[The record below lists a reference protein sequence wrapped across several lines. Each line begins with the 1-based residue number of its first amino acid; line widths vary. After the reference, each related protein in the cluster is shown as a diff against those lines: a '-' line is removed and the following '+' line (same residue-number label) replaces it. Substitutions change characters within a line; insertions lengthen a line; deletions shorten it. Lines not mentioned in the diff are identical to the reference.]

1 MVGRWTRRG
10 WLKAA
15 AGVGAIAVCRPV
27 LGADT
32 DTDAEAAE
40 IEAQARKAR
49 LGPFRSTTTERYFGI
64 GDAPDDHRNQAL
76 KWAAALADTYL
87 QVFQEKGFHVAFP
100 PRHLTV
106 LTLKDKASYL
116 AFGGDP
122 DTIAGGHYN
131 LETNRLVIFDFRGGN
146 NLPKG
151 ANLERINGV
160 ALSHEAMHQLTFNTG
175 LLERQGDVPLAI
187 SEGLGMYA
195 ELWRPDGRTVLGMIN
210 RLRLQVL
217 VDRAKQ
223 DLRQGEIWIPLA
235 TLLTRDDLFDDPA
248 NRQLAYAEAWVLV
261 HYLIRNPGALPK
273 FRAYLDA
280 IRPRHDA
287 SQRLADAKA
296 HLGDLERLNTTLRKE
311 AKRLIQE

>member
-1 MVGRWTRRG
+1 MAGGWTRRG

-15 AGVGAIAVCRPV
+15 AGGGAIALGRPV
-27 LGADT
+27 LGA

-40 IEAQARKAR
+40 IEVQARKAG

-64 GDAPDDHRNQAL
+64 GDATDDHRNQAL
-76 KWAAALADTYL
+76 KWASALADTYL

-100 PRHLTV
+100 PHHLTV
-106 LTLKDKASYL
+106 LTLKDKASYI

-122 DTIAGGHYN
+122 ATVAGGHYN
-131 LETNRLVIFDFRGGN
+131 LETNRLVIFDFRGNN

-151 ANLERINGV
+151 ANLERINGI

-175 LLERQGDVPLAI
+175 LLERQGDVPAAV

-195 ELWRPDGRTVLGMIN
+195 ELWRPGGRSILGMIN

-217 VDRAKQ
+217 VDRAK
-223 DLRQGEIWIPLA
+223 IWIPLDN
-235 TLLTRDDLFDDPA
+235 LLTKDNLFDDPA
-248 NRQLAYAEAWVLV
+248 NRQLAYAESWVLV
-261 HYLIRNPGALPK
+261 YYLLRNPGALPK

-280 IRPRHDA
+280 IRPRRDA
-287 SQRLADAKA
+287 TQRLADARA
-296 HLGDLERLNTTLRKE
+296 HLGDLERLNTTLRTD
-311 AKRLIQE
+311 AKRLIQEG